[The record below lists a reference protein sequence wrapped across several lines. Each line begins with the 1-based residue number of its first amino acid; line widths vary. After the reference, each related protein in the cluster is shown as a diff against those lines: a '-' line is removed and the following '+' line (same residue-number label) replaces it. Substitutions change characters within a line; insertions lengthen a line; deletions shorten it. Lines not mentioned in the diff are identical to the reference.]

1 MMPLFHQRSSKLSRL
16 TTEGTTLFSFSVLF
30 GGPFF
35 YNLLK
40 YQIHHDAVTL
50 IIKHT
55 ILVFLIGKMLLFN
68 YPIIKC
74 ENTDN
79 EL

>member
-1 MMPLFHQRSSKLSRL
+1 MMPLFYQSSSKFSYL
-16 TTEGTTLFSFSVLF
+16 TTEGTTLFSFSVLV
-30 GGPFF
+30 GGLLL
-35 YNLLK
+35 NNVLK

-55 ILVFLIGKMLLFN
+55 ILVFLIGKMFPSN
-68 YPIIKC
+68 SPIIKC
-74 ENTDN
+74 EDTDN

>member
-1 MMPLFHQRSSKLSRL
+1 MMPLFYQRSSKFSRL
-16 TTEGTTLFSFSVLF
+16 TTEGTTLFSSVLV
-30 GGPFF
+30 GGPFL

-55 ILVFLIGKMLLFN
+55 ILVFLIGKMLPSN